1 MSRNEI
7 LLTYGY
13 RILECDLFADARM
26 QKHHLRTDVASHSIN
41 TALFCIAF
49 YKILSFFH
57 IKLNIAML
65 VVAALAHDLGILGR
79 SQKFSS
85 NFECLKVHPKD
96 SVTVIQGIIPNID
109 SKICDAIA
117 SHMFPLC
124 PIVPN
129 SKEAWLLSI
138 ADKCAACTDFF
149 RHYGVPELAIA

>member
-1 MSRNEI
+1 MSRDEI
-7 LLTYGY
+7 LLEYGY
-13 RILECDLFADARM
+13 RILESDLFIEARR

-49 YKILSFFH
+49 YKILDFFH
-57 IKLNIAML
+57 IKLNITLL

-85 NFECLKVHPKD
+85 NYECLKGHPKD
-96 SVTVIQGIIPNID
+96 SVATIQKLIPDID
-109 SKICDAIA
+109 TKVCDAIA

-124 PIVPN
+124 PVIPN

-149 RHYGVPELAIA
+149 WHYAVPELAVA